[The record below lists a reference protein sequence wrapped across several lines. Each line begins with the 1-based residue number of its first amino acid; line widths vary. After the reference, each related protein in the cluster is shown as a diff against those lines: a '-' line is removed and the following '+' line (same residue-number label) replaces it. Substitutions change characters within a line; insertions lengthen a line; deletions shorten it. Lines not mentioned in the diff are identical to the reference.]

1 MENQGLY
8 ENILAGVTILQWF
21 KRFGAALGLEAVLP
35 PRDYSKGLPT
45 GRASLS

>member
-45 GRASLS
+45 VRASA